1 VTQFDS
7 VPEPLTETEKAD
19 FLKTL
24 KGEYGRGRWEEWLG
38 VRPLQWRRR
47 SHCRP
52 SPLILRHP
60 TCPYPTLL
68 FSGRGAGVSLASDA
82 FFPFR
87 DSLDHAAKYGVSFV
101 TQPGAC

>member
-24 KGEYGRGRWEEWLG
+24 KGEYGRGRGWECVPCNG
-38 VRPLQWRRR
+38 DADHIAAPL
-47 SHCRP
+47 RP
-52 SPLILRHP
+52 SILRLP
-60 TCPYPTLL
+60 TRPGLTL
-68 FSGRGAGVSLASDA
+68 SGRGAGVSLASDA